1 MKSYLQQLG
10 ALTFLVLSY
19 TVQANSGVPELVS
32 SAVPGAA
39 KVGEA
44 RYSYLFWDV
53 YDARLFAPQGKWQP
67 QESFALALTYLRD
80 FAGEDIAERS
90 IKEMR
95 EQGLSDKSRIERWQ
109 SAMQQI
115 FPDVKEQDT
124 ITGIKTSAGVTRFF
138 HNDELVGEVEDP
150 AFGEWF
156 FNIWLGP
163 QTTEPEF
170 RAKLLEL
177 EE

>member
-1 MKSYLQQLG
+1 MKTYLQRLG
-10 ALTFLVLSY
+10 ALTFFILSC
-19 TVQANSGVPELVS
+19 TAQASNGVPKLVS
-32 SAVPGAA
+32 SAIPGAA

-53 YDARLFAPQGKWQP
+53 YDARLFAPQGKWQAQQP
-67 QESFALALTYLRD
+67 FALALTYLRD
-80 FAGEDIAERS
+80 FDGEDIAERS

-95 EQGLSDKSRIERWQ
+95 DQGLSDNSRIERWQ
-109 SAMQQI
+109 STMQQI

-124 ITGIKTSAGVTRFF
+124 ITGIKTCAGATRFF
-138 HNDELVGEVEDP
+138 HNDELVGEVEEA